1 MYYPKQI
8 PYLLDKIFKDN
19 VEYTEYHFEELQDF
33 CMCIWKMQSKKI
45 LKEPIYN
52 YILPDACIDI
62 IINFTK
68 KEIIFSGFSK
78 ETEIL
83 TLSDKVDY
91 LGVRLKPGAFY
102 SIYKMEADKIMDK
115 GISFAELEKE
125 KSLNNILLCDEKER
139 INIFRNYLEEKIKKV
154 ENQEFIK
161 IVDKL
166 YDNPTEQ
173 TVVKITNKFDYNQRQ
188 LFRIFKKHY
197 GISPKVLLNIIRLHF
212 CLEHLLKNNEK
223 MVDIANMCGFY
234 DQSHFI
240 KEMKRYIGVSP
251 IQLLEN
257 YNNLTK

>member
-19 VEYTEYHFEELQDF
+19 VKYTEYHFEELENY
-33 CMCIWKMQSKKI
+33 CMCIWKMQSKEI
-45 LKEPIYN
+45 LDKPIYN

-62 IINFTK
+62 IIDFTK
-68 KEIIFSGFSK
+68 KEIIFAGFSK

-83 TLSDKVDY
+83 TLKDKVDY

-115 GISFAELEKE
+115 GLSFAELEKE
-125 KSLNNILLCDEKER
+125 KTLNKILLCEEKER
-139 INIFRNYLEEKIKKV
+139 ISIFKNYLEEKVK
-154 ENQEFIK
+154 EADNRDFIK
-161 IVDKL
+161 FVDEL
-166 YDNPTEQ
+166 HDNPTEQ
-173 TVVKITNKFDYNQRQ
+173 TVMKVANELNYNERQ

-212 CLEHLLKNNEK
+212 CLEHLLENKEK
-223 MVDIANMCGFY
+223 MVEIANICGFY
-234 DQSHFI
+234 DQAHFI
-240 KEMKRYIGVSP
+240 KEIKRYTGISP

-257 YNNLTK
+257 YKQ